1 MPDKG
6 VPCQVFAD
14 PLPWPLGRCLQ
25 RSGRGFCQFRRIRI
39 PREDGAQQLSS
50 FNARVSKCA
59 TQQLSVRPANGCERS
74 PRRHQPGSQRWPS
87 AAPILS
93 IRRRAIISGGPSRRY
108 RHDDFD
114 WPVREACA
122 ARRMNNWPMHA
133 EKAPCIFC
141 SISRIKDSSALRWR
155 TERGKTNPSILPGLR
170 LFSTPFF

>member
-1 MPDKG
+1 MPDK
-6 VPCQVFAD
+6 VPCQAFAD

-25 RSGRGFCQFRRIRI
+25 RSGRGVCQFRRIRI

-93 IRRRAIISGGPSRRY
+93 IRRRAIISGGPSRRC

-114 WPVREACA
+114 RPVREACA
-122 ARRMNNWPMHA
+122 ARKSITGQCMQKKHHA
-133 EKAPCIFC
+133 FSAPLVASKIPAPFAGALNGAKPTPAFC
-141 SISRIKDSSALRWR
+141 
-155 TERGKTNPSILPGLR
+155 PV
-170 LFSTPFF
+170 